1 MSDGP
6 KSPAEIAADRNEN
19 RLETCI
25 GIVVVLLATFMG
37 LCSVKAGNIGQKM
50 QQAQVDRNNNWAWY
64 QARNIRQGVYEGTAA
79 ELSLPLPDESDEA
92 RQAREAK
99 SAEFAQ
105 RAVSQGEK
113 MEQQKTDALAA
124 EQEYQ
129 VLGAK
134 DDQFDISEA
143 ALALGLAMMGVTA
156 LLKRWWLFWVA
167 SVPSLFGL
175 GMGLAGFLGVDTN
188 NVLIKWMIDLL
199 S

>member
-1 MSDGP
+1 MPDSP
-6 KSPAEIAADRNEN
+6 KSPAEVAAEQNEN

-64 QARNIRQGVYEGTAA
+64 QARNIRQGVYESTAA
-79 ELSLPLPDESDEA
+79 EFSLPLPDESDEA

-99 SAEFAQ
+99 AAEFFQ
-105 RAVSQGEK
+105 RAESQEQK
-113 MEQQKTDALAA
+113 MEQQMADAKAA
-124 EQEYQ
+124 EAEYNT
-129 VLGAK
+129 LGAK

-167 SVPSLFGL
+167 CAPSLFGL
-175 GMGLAGFLGVDTN
+175 GMGLAGFWGVDTN